1 MKKRITFIGAILS
14 LIPIGEPLI
23 IKTGL
28 VLSSSALMISLP
40 DRLNAGDNSYYFNRA
55 YDKGENGDHYGA
67 ISDYTKAIEIN
78 PYYENAYINR
88 GLSKRNLKDYYGA
101 ISDYNK
107 ALEIDPTD
115 KDSYI
120 NRSIAKEKI
129 GDINGACFDA
139 KKAISLGDKKL
150 ENKNWIKDNC

>member
-1 MKKRITFIGAILS
+1 MTTTFTFLKDES
-14 LIPIGEPLI
+14 
-23 IKTGL
+23 
-28 VLSSSALMISLP
+28 
-40 DRLNAGDNSYYFNRA
+40 
-55 YDKGENGDHYGA
+55 
-67 ISDYTKAIEIN
+67 IEIN

-120 NRSIAKEKI
+120 NRSIAKEMI

-139 KKAISLGDKKL
+139 KKAISLGDKNLK
-150 ENKNWIKDNC
+150 NKNWIEKYC